1 MGNIV
6 KLQNVGD
13 TATWRIA
20 GCETVAGKFGS
31 QVKFTNDAGDMM
43 FLSQDTADRQL
54 DRCGLTTATAVGET
68 LVFFRSENA
77 KGGAPYWNIKVAGAA
92 DKQAPSKRLSYTEA
106 AKPASG
112 PSRGALPFDEESF
125 PSEEYGA
132 SIHAPDSPY
141 DEPGPIPP
149 FHKPRSASQGAD
161 IPNRA
166 PSVEPVAPN
175 AAKKAAYI
183 NAYFDLLNYVKA
195 HSGLKD
201 EVAIQ
206 AATAT
211 LHIGLKQDGLR

>member
-6 KLQNVGD
+6 KLANVGG
-13 TATWRIA
+13 TATWHIA
-20 GCETVAGKFGS
+20 GCETVAGKFGA
-31 QVKFTNDAGDMM
+31 QVKFTNDNGDQM

-92 DKQAPSKRLSYTEA
+92 DKAPPSKRLSYTEA

-112 PSRGALPFDEESF
+112 PSKGSIPEMDDF

-166 PSVEPVAPN
+166 PSVAPN
-175 AAKKAAYI
+175 AEKKAAYI
-183 NAYFDLLNYVKA
+183 NAYFDLLGYVRA
-195 HSGLKD
+195 NSGLKD

-211 LHIGLKQDGLR
+211 LHIGLKQEGLR